1 MKRVAI
7 IGGGSWGT
15 ALSIIL
21 AKAGHSVRLWVFE
34 EELVA
39 EINQERRNSLYMGEF
54 SIPPGVEA
62 SNSIEFCLCEA
73 EIVLTVVPSHH
84 CRSIFGLMLP
94 YLNPG
99 MIFVSATKGL
109 ENQTLQRMSEV
120 MQSVWPPAFSPRIAV
135 ISGPSFAKEVAR
147 GDPTAI
153 VIASQDRDVA
163 ELVQREFSGPSLR
176 LYTNFD
182 VVGVELGGAVKNV
195 IALAAGVCA
204 GLGYGSNSMAALI
217 TRGLAEMTR
226 LALACGGKRETLA
239 GLTGMGDLVLT
250 CTGGLSRNRSV
261 GFQLGQGQKLA
272 EIVKNM
278 RMVAEG
284 ILTTRATLQLSKKHE
299 VEMPITEQMD
309 FVLHRDK
316 SPLEAIRDL
325 MDRRLKDE

>member
-1 MKRVAI
+1 MRRIAI
-7 IGGGSWGT
+7 IGAGTWGT
-15 ALSIIL
+15 ALSLVL
-21 AKAGHSVRLWVFE
+21 AKAEHLVRLWVFE

-39 EINQERRNSLYMGEF
+39 QINSTRRNSLYMGEF
-54 SIPPGVEA
+54 TIPPGVEA
-62 SNSIEFCLCEA
+62 SSSLEFCLQEA
-73 EIVLTVVPSHH
+73 DIILSVVPSHH
-84 CRSIFGLMLP
+84 CRSIFARMLP
-94 YLNPG
+94 YLKPS
-99 MIFVSATKGL
+99 MVFVSATKGL
-109 ENQTLQRMSEV
+109 ENDSLHRMSEV
-120 MQSVWPPAFSPRIAV
+120 IHSVLLPAFAPRLAI

-153 VIASQDRDVA
+153 VVASQDREVA

-176 LYTNFD
+176 LYTNPD
-182 VVGVELGGAVKNV
+182 VIGVELGGAVKNV
-195 IALAAGVCA
+195 IALAAGVCT

-226 LALACGGKRETLA
+226 LVLACGGKRETLA
-239 GLTGMGDLVLT
+239 GLAGMGDLVLT
-250 CTGGLSRNRSV
+250 CTGALSRNRNV
-261 GFQLGQGQKLA
+261 GVQLGQGRKLA

-284 ILTTRATLQLSKKHE
+284 ILTTRASLQLARRHH